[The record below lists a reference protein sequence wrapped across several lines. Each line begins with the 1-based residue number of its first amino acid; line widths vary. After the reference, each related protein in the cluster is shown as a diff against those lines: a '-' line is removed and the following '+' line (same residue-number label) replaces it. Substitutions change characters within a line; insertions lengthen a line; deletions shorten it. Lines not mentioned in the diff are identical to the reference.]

1 MICCVHVNLLSRFM
15 PRYLPKSLL
24 RIVKLLVVTYGQVC
38 FRSVKVTCVD
48 LFSLI
53 CEIYFF
59 NFVSLCQNHIECNE
73 SVIGKRRVKPKGTD

>member
-24 RIVKLLVVTYGQVC
+24 RIVKLLVVTCGQVC

-48 LFSLI
+48 FFSLI
-53 CEIYFF
+53 
-59 NFVSLCQNHIECNE
+59 LKPRLWNHFSIKSRPRWRVHRKNE
-73 SVIGKRRVKPKGTD
+73 GEVKGG